1 MGIQLFFPQIHSSN
15 SNSLFFKN
23 LFIVINMSVEK
34 GINLQEIERTG
45 FYDVD
50 IDPSLDLFAEIE
62 KLKKEKNAILLAH
75 YYQEPDIQD
84 VADYI
89 GDSLGLAQKAEATDA
104 EIIVFA
110 GVHFMAET
118 AKILNPE
125 KKVLLPDLKAGCSLS
140 DSCPPALF
148 RKFKETHPDHLVISY
163 INCSAGIKALSD
175 IICTS
180 SNAKAIVESLP
191 KDQKIIFAPDK
202 NLGGYINKTTGRDML
217 LWNGAC
223 MVHEIFSLQKIT
235 KLKERHPEAKL
246 IAHPECEDAVLR
258 IADFIG
264 STTQLLKYT
273 QTDSS
278 SSYIVATETGILHQ
292 MQKAAPGKTFIP
304 APPDNAC
311 ACNDCPHMKLN
322 TLEKLYLCM
331 KYEVPE
337 ITMEESLRLAAKK
350 PIDRMLELSRKFGLV

>member
-1 MGIQLFFPQIHSSN
+1 MQNISTD
-15 SNSLFFKN
+15 N
-23 LFIVINMSVEK
+23 LVQK
-34 GINLQEIERTG
+34 GFLDL
-45 FYDVD
+45 DV
-50 IDPSLDLFAEIE
+50 DPSLDIFEEIT
-62 KLKKEKNAILLAH
+62 KLKKEKNAVVLAH

-89 GDSLGLAQKAEATDA
+89 GDSLGLAQNAARTEAD
-104 EIIVFA
+104 IIVFA

-118 AKILNPE
+118 AKILNPN

-140 DSCPPALF
+140 DSCPPPLF
-148 RKFKETHPDHLVISY
+148 KAFKEMHPDHLVISY

-180 SNAKAIVESLP
+180 SNAQVIVESLP

-202 NLGGYINKTTGRDML
+202 NLGGYINKKSGRDML

-223 MVHEIFSLQKIT
+223 MVHEIFSLEKIT
-235 KLKERHPEAKL
+235 RLKERHPAAKM

-273 QTDSS
+273 ETDDAAT
-278 SSYIVATETGILHQ
+278 YIVATETGILHS
-292 MQKAAPGKTFIP
+292 MQHNSPGKTFIA

-311 ACNDCPHMKLN
+311 ACNNCPHMKLN

-331 KYEVPE
+331 KYELPE
-337 ITMEESLRLAAKK
+337 ILMEEEVRLAAKK
-350 PIDRMLELSRKFGLV
+350 PIDRMLQLSKELGLLG